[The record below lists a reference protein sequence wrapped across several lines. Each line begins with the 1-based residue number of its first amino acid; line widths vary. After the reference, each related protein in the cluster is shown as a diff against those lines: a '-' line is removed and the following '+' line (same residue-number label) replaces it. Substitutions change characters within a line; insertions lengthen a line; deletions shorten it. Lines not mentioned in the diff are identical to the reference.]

1 MLLILQAQII
11 IVKMKKTILGLLIFG
26 VFAAFL
32 TSCENGDF
40 KTTESGLKY
49 KFHISNSEGRIPVEG
64 DIIEVNMSYETPD
77 TVLFDSKSMP
87 TPLVM
92 RMDKSIFKGDLYEGI
107 YMMHEGDSATF
118 ACNTDSVFIK
128 LFRQPKTP
136 AEYDS
141 LEFINFNVKL
151 LSVKSAEEMQAEQ
164 EAETKIAQDQEGVI
178 MAAYLAENNITIEPT
193 ASGLVFVET
202 EKGNGKQAQVGDKVK
217 VHYSGY
223 LLDGTKFDS
232 SVDRGTPFEFDL
244 GQGRVIKGWDEGV
257 AMMNI
262 GGKATLII
270 PSVIGYGARGAGG
283 VIGPYATLKF
293 DVELL
298 GINE

>member
-1 MLLILQAQII
+1 
-11 IVKMKKTILGLLIFG
+11 MKKTILGLLIFG

-32 TSCENGDF
+32 SSCDDGGF
-40 KTTESGLKY
+40 KTTDTGLKY
-49 KFHISNSEGRIPVEG
+49 KFHLSNSEGRIPVEG

-77 TVLFDSKSMP
+77 TVLFDSRKMP
-87 TPLVM
+87 QPLVM
-92 RMDKSIFKGDLYEGI
+92 RMDKSIFVGDLFEGI

-118 ACNTDSVFIK
+118 MLNTDSVFLK

-136 AEYDS
+136 AEFDS
-141 LEFINFNVKL
+141 LEYLTFNITL
-151 LSVKSAEEMQAEQ
+151 LSVKSADEMKAEKDAEIELARDEEG
-164 EAETKIAQDQEGVI
+164 KI
-178 MAAYLAENNITIEPT
+178 MAAYLAENNITVEPT
-193 ASGLVFVET
+193 ATGLVFVET
-202 EKGNGKQAQVGDKVK
+202 KEGNGKKPQAGDKVK

-244 GQGRVIKGWDEGV
+244 GQGRVIKGWDEGI
-257 AMMNI
+257 AMMSI

-270 PSVIGYGARGAGG
+270 PSEIGYGARGAGG
-283 VIGPYATLKF
+283 TIGPYATLKF